1 MGHNSI
7 LPQINLTRM
16 GFTCT
21 GCVDVAFSGTIEIS
35 PTLHLWLL
43 NQFKTQI
50 IKIKN
55 NVIFFLINSIVI
67 TDSNQD
73 LFGSVVTVVFQNV
86 FHTEMYFFIF

>member
-21 GCVDVAFSGTIEIS
+21 ECVDVAFSGTIEIS
-35 PTLHLWLL
+35 PNLHLWLL
-43 NQFKTQI
+43 NQFRTQI

-55 NVIFFLINSIVI
+55 NVIL
-67 TDSNQD
+67 
-73 LFGSVVTVVFQNV
+73 VFV
-86 FHTEMYFFIF
+86 F